1 MVEPYNKMRTPTP
14 EPEPARPL
22 LPLGVIAS
30 TILVLVVIW
39 AKTTDETVTGERRNG
54 LFNAA
59 AGVLGIREY
68 IPPQIANTLGIQG
81 GAPSAGST
89 GSRDSGVDPAF
100 DRANE
105 QAQQLRGYESYSDVR
120 LDVTDLTEFNTGF
133 GVSTLHVEIT
143 NIGSSGQRNPVL
155 RCWQLGQNGTSI
167 NQEDTTIYQDAM
179 PGETIDARIDFF
191 RNNQTANIQCQVV
204 SASGL

>member
-14 EPEPARPL
+14 VSTAEPARPL
-22 LPLGVIAS
+22 ITLGVIAS

-39 AKTTDETVTGERRNG
+39 AKTTDETATGERRNG
-54 LFNAA
+54 LFNAV

-68 IPPQIANTLGIQG
+68 IPSNVANTLGIQG
-81 GAPSAGST
+81 GAARSGT
-89 GSRDSGVDPAF
+89 DSRGVDPAF
-100 DRANE
+100 GGAAG
-105 QAQQLRGYESYSDVR
+105 QGQQRRGSNSYSEAR

-179 PGETIDARIDFF
+179 PGETISARLDFF